1 MKTVGIVG
9 VGHTKFGNLSDYEL
23 VDIMAYASL
32 DAMEDAGID
41 GGIDQVIVGNMGAG
55 ILQHQTGIESALV
68 SNLNLEPAMA
78 ELVSNGPASGSSAFK
93 VGYMA
98 IASGMAD
105 IVLVTAGEQ
114 MRRVTGWEATDFV
127 ATLCH
132 PEAEYPYGL
141 TLPAFAGI
149 FTRAYMEKYGLT
161 ERQLSMLAV
170 KNHENAD
177 KNPFAHVQLPVTLE
191 AIADTKDSNV
201 INPYIAEPL
210 RMYHMCPVS
219 DGAASVMLCS
229 MDVSKRFKKKP
240 VRVAGIGSATD
251 THCVHNRENP
261 LDLKAVRIS
270 AEKAYKMA
278 GIGAKDISFA
288 ELHDAFVI
296 LELCLAEE
304 VGFFEKGKAIKAVE
318 RNETRVDGKLPI
330 NPSGGL
336 KAKGHP
342 VGATGISQIHELVK
356 QLRGEA
362 EKGRQVKNSKYGLA
376 VNFGG
381 FGNNVVT
388 TILAKEK

>member
-1 MKTVGIVG
+1 MRKVGIVG
-9 VGHTKFGNLSDYEL
+9 IGHTKFGNLNQYEL
-23 VDIMAYASL
+23 ADIISYAGL
-32 DAMEDAGID
+32 DAMEDADIK

-55 ILQHQTGIESALV
+55 ILNHQSGIESAVV

-78 ELVSNGPASGSSAFK
+78 ELVSNGPASGASAFK

-105 IVLVTAGEQ
+105 VVLVSAGEQ
-114 MRRVTGWEATDFV
+114 MRTVSGWEATDFV
-127 ATLCH
+127 ATLTH
-132 PEAEYPYGL
+132 PLVEYPYGL
-141 TLPAFAGI
+141 TLPGFAGMFI
-149 FTRAYMEKYGLT
+149 RLYMEKYNIT
-161 ERQLSMLAV
+161 EKQLSMIAV
-170 KNHENAD
+170 RDHNNAN
-177 KNPFAHVQLPVTLE
+177 KNPFAHVQLPVSLK
-191 AIADTKDSNV
+191 ALADSEDTAV

-219 DGAASVMLCS
+219 DGAAAAVLCG
-229 MDVSKRFKKKP
+229 MDIAKRFKRKP
-240 VRVAGIGSATD
+240 VRIAGIGSATD
-251 THCVHNRENP
+251 THCVHNREDP

-278 GIGAKDISFA
+278 GIKPKQISFA
-288 ELHDAFVI
+288 ELHDAFVF

-304 VGFFEKGKAIKAVE
+304 SGLFKKGTAIEAVEKGIT
-318 RNETRVDGKLPI
+318 NIDGKLPI

-342 VGATGISQIHELVK
+342 VGATGMSQLYELVK

-362 EKGRQVKNSKYGLA
+362 ENGRQVKDPKYGMA
-376 VNFGG
+376 INFGG

-388 TILAKEK
+388 TILAKE